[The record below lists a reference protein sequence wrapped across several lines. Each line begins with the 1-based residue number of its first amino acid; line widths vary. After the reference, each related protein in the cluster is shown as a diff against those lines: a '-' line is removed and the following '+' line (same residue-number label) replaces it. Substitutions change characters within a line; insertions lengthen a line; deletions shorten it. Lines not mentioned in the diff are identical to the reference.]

1 MSYSQQ
7 QQPQYRPNQAALWLN
22 DRKTAANQPD
32 YKGNVEIS
40 YATLQELNAAFNAG
54 QYAQDRGGQPC
65 IKLDFALY
73 AQQGG
78 QSASGKS
85 KPILSG
91 RLSTL
96 VETQQSAA
104 ARQQSAQ
111 QYQQAQ
117 APQGYPAQPQQPA
130 PQYAPQQPAPQ
141 YAPAPAPQ
149 APPQQYAPAPAA
161 PAAPPAQPVYQQPQ
175 APAPMA
181 PPAPIQPMPGA
192 IHYPSDAGQ
201 QRDMVLNSPDGSR
214 PAPQYLP
221 PGF

>member
-32 YKGNVEIS
+32 YKGNIEIS
-40 YATLQELNAAFNAG
+40 YALLQELNAAFNAG

-65 IKLDFALY
+65 IKLDFGLY
-73 AQQGG
+73 VQQGG
-78 QSASGKS
+78 QAASGKS
-85 KPILSG
+85 KPVLSG
-91 RLSTL
+91 RLST
-96 VETQQSAA
+96 VTETQQSAA

-117 APQGYPAQPQQPA
+117 PPQAYPAQPQQQAHQPA

-141 YAPAPAPQ
+141 YVPAPAPQ

-175 APAPMA
+175 APAPMT
-181 PPAPIQPMPGA
+181 PPAPVQPMPGA
-192 IHYPSDAGQ
+192 IHGQPPAG
-201 QRDMVLNSPDGSR
+201 
-214 PAPQYLP
+214 PAPTLP

>member
-32 YKGNVEIS
+32 YRGNIEIS
-40 YATLQELNAAFNAG
+40 YALLQELTAAFNAG

-85 KPILSG
+85 KPIMSG
-91 RLSTL
+91 RLST
-96 VETQQSAA
+96 VTETQQSAA
-104 ARQQSAQ
+104 ARQQGAQ

-117 APQGYPAQPQQPA
+117 APQAYPAQPQQPA

-141 YAPAPAPQ
+141 QYAPAPAPQ
-149 APPQQYAPAPAA
+149 APPQQYAPAPADPAEWPMVA
-161 PAAPPAQPVYQQPQ
+161 PAAPPAPPVYQQPQ

-181 PPAPIQPMPGA
+181 PPAPVPPMPGA
-192 IHYPSDAGQ
+192 IHGQPPAG
-201 QRDMVLNSPDGSR
+201 
-214 PAPQYLP
+214 PAPTLP
-221 PGF
+221 QGF

>member
-32 YKGNVEIS
+32 YRGNIEIS
-40 YATLQELNAAFNAG
+40 YALLQELTAAFNAG

-85 KPILSG
+85 KPIMSG
-91 RLSTL
+91 HLST
-96 VETQQSAA
+96 VTETQQSAA
-104 ARQQSAQ
+104 ARQRSAQ

-117 APQGYPAQPQQPA
+117 APQAYPAQPQQPA

-141 YAPAPAPQ
+141 QYAPAPAPQ
-149 APPQQYAPAPAA
+149 APPQQYAPAPADPAEWPMVA
-161 PAAPPAQPVYQQPQ
+161 PAAPPAPPVYQQPQ

-181 PPAPIQPMPGA
+181 PPAPVPPMPGA
-192 IHYPSDAGQ
+192 IHGQPPAG
-201 QRDMVLNSPDGSR
+201 
-214 PAPQYLP
+214 PAPTLP
-221 PGF
+221 QGF

>member
-32 YKGNVEIS
+32 YKGNIEIS
-40 YATLQELNAAFNAG
+40 YALLQELTAAFNAG

-78 QSASGKS
+78 QAASGKS
-85 KPILSG
+85 KPIMSG
-91 RLSTL
+91 RLST
-96 VETQQSAA
+96 VTETQDSAA
-104 ARQQSAQ
+104 ARQRSAQ

-117 APQGYPAQPQQPA
+117 APQAYPAQPQQPT
-130 PQYAPQQPAPQ
+130 PQQ

-149 APPQQYAPAPAA
+149 APPQQYAPAPADPAEWPMVA
-161 PAAPPAQPVYQQPQ
+161 PAAPPAPPVYQQPQ

-181 PPAPIQPMPGA
+181 PPAPVPPMPGA
-192 IHYPSDAGQ
+192 IHGQPPAG
-201 QRDMVLNSPDGSR
+201 
-214 PAPQYLP
+214 PAPTLP
-221 PGF
+221 QGF